1 MAPPPVNPG
10 EVESSKVALE
20 QAFGSLRTAVDVCVD
35 NFNRIVEGV
44 NHWGWLLGPVPLWFI
59 RNHLDDLR
67 NALKEGITHAQK
79 VLQGG
84 VPVLSLFQA
93 SIDYLNAVQL
103 PVSEIAYDINTPQ
116 DDNLHSWTGAASSAY
131 KQKQAAQKTAADK
144 AAENAVFMSKWLYDV
159 GKTNVAYAVEIV
171 KILVDAGSELVNVTV
186 DAASIINL
194 QFALDHLADAV
205 KKLIK
210 AGVNTL
216 VELAN
221 TFVATLGDVRDVL
234 AKRND
239 HGAFENGRWPQAVY
253 NG

>member
-1 MAPPPVNPG
+1 MAPPG
-10 EVESSKVALE
+10 DSTDAASSKLALE
-20 QAFGSLRTAVDVCVD
+20 QAFGSLRDAVDLCVD

-44 NHWGWLLGPVPLWFI
+44 NHWAWLLGPVPLWFI
-59 RNHLDDLR
+59 HNHLDDLR
-67 NALKEGITHAQK
+67 DALKEGISYAQK

-84 VPVLSLFQA
+84 VPVLSLFQT
-93 SIDYLNAVQL
+93 SMDYLNAVQL
-103 PVSEIAYDINTPQ
+103 PVSDIAFDINTPQ
-116 DDNLHSWTGAASSAY
+116 DDNIQSWSGPASAAY
-131 KQKQAAQKTAADK
+131 RQKQGAQKTAADK

-171 KILVDAGSELVNVTV
+171 KILVDAGAELVNVTV
-186 DAASIINL
+186 DGLSVINL

-221 TFVATLGDVRDVL
+221 KFVATLGDVREVL
-234 AKRND
+234 SKRND
-239 HGAFENGRWPQAVY
+239 HGAFEGGRWPQAVY
-253 NG
+253 NP

>member
-1 MAPPPVNPG
+1 MAPPVDSF
-10 EVESSKVALE
+10 EVASSKLALE
-20 QAFGSLRTAVDVCVD
+20 QAFDSLRDAVDLCVD
-35 NFNRIVEGV
+35 NFNRIVDGV
-44 NHWGWLLGPVPLWFI
+44 NHYAWLLGPIPLWFI
-59 RNHLDDLR
+59 HNHLDDLR
-67 NALKEGITHAQK
+67 NALREGIRHAEK

-84 VPVLSLFQA
+84 VPILSLFET
-93 SIDYLNAVQL
+93 SIDYLNAVQA
-103 PVSEIAYDINTPQ
+103 PVSDISYDVNTPQ
-116 DDNLHSWTGAASSAY
+116 DDNINYWSGAAASAY
-131 KQKQAAQKTAADK
+131 RQKQSAQKTACDK
-144 AAENAVFMSKWLYDV
+144 TAENAVFISKWLFDV
-159 GKTNVAYAVEIV
+159 AKTNVAYAVEMV

-186 DAASIINL
+186 DAASLIDL

-210 AGVNTL
+210 AGVNQL

-221 TFVATLGDVRDVL
+221 RFVATLGDVRDLL